1 MNVEHKSSNLWKLL
15 LVILAIAGAVAAVAV
30 VCVRMQK
37 EIGAL
42 RYRLEQWMRL
52 RPAPLKVDLTED

>member
-1 MNVEHKSSNLWKLL
+1 MEQKSNGVLRTVLA
-15 LVILAIAGAVAAVAV
+15 ILAVVAAVAALAIV
-30 VCVRMQK
+30 FIRMER

-52 RPAPLKVDLTED
+52 RPEPLTVDLTEE

>member
-1 MNVEHKSSNLWKLL
+1 MEQKSNGVFKAV
-15 LVILAIAGAVAAVAV
+15 LVILVLAGIAVGAAVLFS
-30 VCVRMQK
+30 RMQK

-52 RPAPLKVDLTED
+52 RPEPMTVDLVEE

>member
-1 MNVEHKSSNLWKLL
+1 MEQKSNGVWRVVLILL
-15 LVILAIAGAVAAVAV
+15 AAVGVIAALAV
-30 VCVRMQK
+30 VYVRMRK

-52 RPAPLKVDLTED
+52 RPEPLTVDLTEE

>member
-1 MNVEHKSSNLWKLL
+1 MERKSCGALRTILTIL
-15 LVILAIAGAVAAVAV
+15 TLVGVVAAAAV
-30 VCVRMQK
+30 VFVRMEK

-52 RPAPLKVDLTED
+52 RQEPMTMELTED

>member
-1 MNVEHKSSNLWKLL
+1 MEQKNGSVLRVVLA
-15 LVILAIAGAVAAVAV
+15 ILAIVGVVAAVAV
-30 VCVRMQK
+30 VITRMEK

-52 RPAPLKVDLTED
+52 RPAPLTVDLTEK

>member
-1 MNVEHKSSNLWKLL
+1 MEHKSNGVWRTV
-15 LVILAIAGAVAAVAV
+15 LVILAAVGVIAAIAV
-30 VCVRMQK
+30 VYVRMRK

-52 RPAPLKVDLTED
+52 RPEPLTVDLTEE

>member
-1 MNVEHKSSNLWKLL
+1 MEQKSNGVWRVVLILL
-15 LVILAIAGAVAAVAV
+15 AAVGVIAALAMV
-30 VCVRMQK
+30 YVRMRK

-52 RPAPLKVDLTED
+52 RPEPLTVDLTEE

>member
-1 MNVEHKSSNLWKLL
+1 MERKSSNLLKLI
-15 LVILAIAGAVAAVAV
+15 LVLVAIAGAVTALAIVY
-30 VCVRMQK
+30 VRMRK

-52 RPAPLKVDLTED
+52 RPSPLKVDLTEE